1 MADQKAKCSTV
12 LNSCKEGMGRFHL
25 LLKLFEMF
33 LILDEDGCVGV
44 TSRGWAV
51 RSSGVQ
57 PWFTPLG
64 FSNI

>member
-1 MADQKAKCSTV
+1 M
-12 LNSCKEGMGRFHL
+12 LNSAELVQRGHGTLSSSSHF
-25 LLKLFEMF
+25 KLFEMF